1 MPHPILYTFRRCPY
15 AIRARMALAYAKL
28 PFEVREVFL
37 KNKPASMLEASP
49 KGTVPILICE
59 DGAVIDQSMD
69 IIRWAL
75 SHHDPDHWLS
85 PSPEEQSLTDD
96 LIRENDSSF
105 KASLDLYKY
114 NDRHPEHAPA
124 VHRQEAEVFLKKLEA
139 LLKTHPFLL
148 GESLRLADI
157 ALFPFVRQFAN
168 VDREWFSAS
177 PYEGLRTWLRQH
189 QEGALF
195 NAVMEKY
202 TPWQEGDV
210 PLLFGAP

>member
-1 MPHPILYTFRRCPY
+1 
-15 AIRARMALAYAKL
+15 MALAYAKL

-37 KNKPASMLEASP
+37 KNKPGSMLEASP
-49 KGTVPILICE
+49 KGTVPILVLK

-85 PSPEEQSLTDD
+85 PSPKEQSPTDD
-96 LIRENDSSF
+96 LIRENDDSF

-114 NDRHPEHAPA
+114 SGRHPERAPA

-139 LLKTHPFLL
+139 RLQTHPFLL
-148 GESLRLADI
+148 GENLRLADI

-168 VDREWFSAS
+168 VDPEWFSAS
-177 PYEGLRTWLRQH
+177 PYEGLRTWLRHH

-210 PLLFGAP
+210 PLLFGAL